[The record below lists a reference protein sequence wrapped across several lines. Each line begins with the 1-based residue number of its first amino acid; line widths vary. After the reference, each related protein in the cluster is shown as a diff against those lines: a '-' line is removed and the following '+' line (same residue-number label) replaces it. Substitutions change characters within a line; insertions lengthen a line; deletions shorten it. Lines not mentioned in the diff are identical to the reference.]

1 MRKYFGTDG
10 VRGVANVELT
20 AKLAFNLGR
29 SGAIV
34 LKKYSQHTFDK
45 LKVVIG
51 TDTRLSKDMLQSSLA
66 AGLMSAGADV
76 IDVGIL
82 PTPAIAYLTRAFS
95 ADIGVVISAS
105 HNPMEYNGIK
115 FFDSKGLKLAD
126 EIELEIE
133 RHMEENADEIDV
145 PTHEKIGRIL
155 QTKDAERMYIDFLKQ
170 CVGKDL
176 NGLKVVLDTANGAA
190 YRAAPKVFEELG
202 AQVVCIFDRPDGTN
216 INAACGSTHPEG
228 LCKKVLEVGA
238 DIGLAFDG
246 DADRLI
252 AVDEN
257 GKVID
262 GDKIMLVCA
271 ADLKAKG
278 RLNQDTL
285 VVTVMSNLG
294 LHLAAKE
301 SGVRIETTTVGDR
314 YVLEKM
320 LKENYS
326 LGGEQS
332 GHMIFL
338 DHNTTGDGI
347 LSALKL
353 SEILHASGKC
363 LSELSDV
370 MEVYPQV
377 LINAKVK
384 NENKNAYTD
393 HPSIQEH
400 IALIEEKMHG
410 EGRVLIRPSGTE
422 PLVRVMIEGKETEG
436 IMKMAQSVADLI
448 ERELG

>member
-10 VRGVANVELT
+10 VRGIANTELT

-29 SGAIV
+29 SGANV
-34 LKKYSQHTFDK
+34 LKKYSQHESDK
-45 LKVVIG
+45 LKVVVG
-51 TDTRLSKDMLQSSLA
+51 TDTRLSKDMLKA
-66 AGLMSAGADV
+66 AFTAGLMSAGADV
-76 IDVGIL
+76 IDVNIL

-133 RHMEENADEIDV
+133 RHMDTNGENIDC
-145 PTHEKIGRIL
+145 PTHQHIGK
-155 QTKDAERMYIDFLKQ
+155 QVHTEDPERRYVDFLKQ
-170 CVGKDL
+170 CIDTPL
-176 NGLKVVLDTANGAA
+176 HGLKVVLDTANGAA
-190 YRAAPKVFEELG
+190 YRVAPLAFEELG
-202 AQVVCIFDRPDGTN
+202 AEVVCISAQPDGIN
-216 INAACGSTHPEG
+216 INDHCGSTDTKT
-228 LCKKVLEVGA
+228 LQQKVLDEKA

-252 AVDEN
+252 AVDEKGN
-257 GKVID
+257 VID

-271 ADLKAKG
+271 VDMKARGK
-278 RLNQDTL
+278 LNKDTL

-294 LHLAAKE
+294 LHIAAKE
-301 SGVRIETTTVGDR
+301 KGIRIETTTVGDR

-320 LKENYS
+320 LQENYS

-338 DHNTTGDGI
+338 EHNTTGDGV
-347 LSALKL
+347 LSAL
-353 SEILHASGKC
+353 ILANILNKSGKSM
-363 LSELSDV
+363 SELSNV

-377 LINAKVK
+377 LINAKIR
-384 NENKNAYTD
+384 NENKKAYM
-393 HPSIQEH
+393 SNKEISKC
-400 IALIEEKMHG
+400 IEELERKMAG
-410 EGRVLIRPSGTE
+410 EGRLLIRPSGTE
-422 PLVRVMIEGKETEG
+422 PLVRVMIEGKNIQEITD
-436 IMKMAQSVADLI
+436 MAKELADLM
-448 ERELG
+448 ERYLS